1 MEQNSQV
8 RRFMPLSPVMST
20 LHVYPATPVYDDY
33 CANPWMRPEMLRV
46 GSFRGVA
53 LQEDS
58 PLRLAGDGYYIR
70 RTIVCFCCGSSWPFH
85 RNDCRRMLLN
95 IPFNQGVGQ
104 PPEPSTALQGL
115 LLYLSPLAKHGE
127 FTRDAL
133 TSVEDSVPI
142 VGGVDHAV
150 LLLILILV
158 ISRTDPMVNGFY
170 RRKRDDEK
178 DLYDRY
184 LGKGMEQN
192 SQVRIYMPLSPVL
205 STLHVYPATPVYDD
219 YCANPWMRPEMLRV
233 GSFRGVALQE
243 DSPLRLAG
251 DGYYFRRHDTTIV
264 CFCCGS
270 SWPFH
275 RHDCRR
281 MLLNIPFN
289 QGVGQPPEPSMAL
302 QDFICRG
309 VIRVRDNMNP
319 EARPAPRSVQ
329 ATETATIQADI
340 SLRQARAED
349 VHHGRVHRG
358 GGYRGIAG
366 SPARAPLYRGP
377 DTVLQTLSAGSLP
390 DPHGLCT
397 ICCRRRLQCRFLP
410 CGHRVCC
417 LQCAHHQRVC
427 PQCRLDVQY
436 FRRCT

>member
-1 MEQNSQV
+1 MVKVIFVTWS
-8 RRFMPLSPVMST
+8 
-20 LHVYPATPVYDDY
+20 
-33 CANPWMRPEMLRV
+33 
-46 GSFRGVA
+46 
-53 LQEDS
+53 
-58 PLRLAGDGYYIR
+58 YI
-70 RTIVCFCCGSSWPFH
+70 F
-85 RNDCRRMLLN
+85 L
-95 IPFNQGVGQ
+95 
-104 PPEPSTALQGL
+104 
-115 LLYLSPLAKHGE
+115 
-127 FTRDAL
+127 
-133 TSVEDSVPI
+133 VEDSVPI

-302 QDFICRG
+302 Q
-309 VIRVRDNMNP
+309 
-319 EARPAPRSVQ
+319 

-340 SLRQARAED
+340 SLRRARAED
-349 VHHGRVHRG
+349 VHHGQ
-358 GGYRGIAG
+358 
-366 SPARAPLYRGP
+366 
-377 DTVLQTLSAGSLP
+377 DTVSWPMHNLLSETSTMQVSAVRSQGLLSA
-390 DPHGLCT
+390 
-397 ICCRRRLQCRFLP
+397 
-410 CGHRVCC
+410 VCSPSAC
-417 LQCAHHQRVC
+417 MPTV
-427 PQCRLDVQY
+427 PS
-436 FRRCT
+436 